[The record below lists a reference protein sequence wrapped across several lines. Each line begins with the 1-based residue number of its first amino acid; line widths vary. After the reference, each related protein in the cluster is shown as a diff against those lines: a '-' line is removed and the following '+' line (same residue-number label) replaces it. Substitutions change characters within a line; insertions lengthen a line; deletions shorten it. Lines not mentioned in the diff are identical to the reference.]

1 MKITRES
8 LFKSLILLEESNHI
22 VFATVKAAKDLGLE
36 HEEIEALPFTLDECH
51 TIAMATKHAYDI
63 LSELSE
69 SL

>member
-8 LFKSLILLEESNHI
+8 LFKSLVLLEESNHI
-22 VFATVKAAKDLGLE
+22 VFATINVAKSLDLD

-51 TIAMATKHAYDI
+51 TIAMATKLAHDI
-63 LSELSE
+63 LLELRE